1 MFFINKRLL
10 LRFIGFRIH
19 GWFLAESV
27 SLMMVAQWWFKISS
41 FPLHLFT
48 GFLPQTVALSLTE
61 KKNQIRLMKSYFIL
75 IFTYFEAQIV
85 LDLAGRSPLKLTA
98 LYFWRICT
106 VLWHVLTFWH
116 SGVLLVSCLCLSPGS
131 GHSSGERMRVPSFLY
146 PGQTVTFHTV
156 SFLPIW

>member
-1 MFFINKRLL
+1 MDDSWLNQLVLWWLPNGDLKFHHSLFIYSLVFFHKLL
-10 LRFIGFRIH
+10 
-19 GWFLAESV
+19 
-27 SLMMVAQWWFKISS
+27 
-41 FPLHLFT
+41 PY
-48 GFLPQTVALSLTE
+48 LSLK
-61 KKNQIRLMKSYFIL
+61 KKNKIRLMNSYFIL

-85 LDLAGRSPLKLTA
+85 LDLAGRSLLKLTA

-156 SFLPIW
+156 SSLPIW